1 MLRNEYVFAVSPIVL
16 FIREWTT
23 QIYRVVL
30 IRCGTDQTHRAL
42 RDGSVIR
49 SIPGNELPGIDHIV
63 ATRRAKAHAGVA
75 AQKMGTGLTSHR
87 IPLLREGILHGFHQ
101 SPITSHL
108 SLFEVPG
115 LFHGPFGFVLIQ
127 LQGLFKRGFAGYQT
141 GDVLT
146 DGGA

>member
-1 MLRNEYVFAVSPIVL
+1 
-16 FIREWTT
+16 
-23 QIYRVVL
+23 
-30 IRCGTDQTHRAL
+30 
-42 RDGSVIR
+42 
-49 SIPGNELPGIDHIV
+49 
-63 ATRRAKAHAGVA
+63 
-75 AQKMGTGLTSHR
+75 MGTGLTSPIDHYSPKKFSLPITLRHR
-87 IPLLREGILHGFHQ
+87 IPLLREGILHGFYQ
-101 SPITSHL
+101 SLITSHL